1 MNKSVVP
8 LAPNIREICVV
19 TPFFALSCFPD
30 PNNASA
36 KEKTHGTQINEDIL
50 SPTSGPVKWFTVCGL
65 WFRGCGWSGG
75 GFTVLFLTTARIG
88 WHSMQA

>member
-1 MNKSVVP
+1 MKRGVVNKSVVP

-65 WFRGCGWSGG
+65 G
-75 GFTVLFLTTARIG
+75 
-88 WHSMQA
+88 SMV